1 MCRICKCAVESDK
14 WKRHES
20 SPGHKRR
27 LLLLK
32 EAKKKK
38 QQQQLEAERRARENP
53 PPEPVVDRETQVKAQ
68 REAKYKELQP
78 YLVEGTHLLRKQRLC
93 IVKKVDWTL
102 NPPSITVKMV
112 DSGVMISTELEYLDK
127 APNTE
132 KPKKEEPKKEE
143 EAEEESSDDRL
154 GGLPED
160 FFDTQFRVAQHERL
174 QKKKERRQEG
184 KAPELPSKQE
194 KDESNQQEEV
204 TRDDVVEDSGLPK
217 RKKYG
222 KRKRKFANNPNR
234 KRVKATYAERT
245 LNVEEATTAKGA
257 QLKVPVK
264 QKESEFAK
272 EISAL
277 TQDVAKERKKQRK
290 SERAAQLELQKQL
303 RKADRLE
310 KNFEKKN
317 IVDLRKLAEEAKEKA
332 RKKKAKRAKEP
343 LNVSVGGKMNTATNE
358 PVDDFDIDMDGLV
371 DWKQKSWF

>member
-1 MCRICKCAVESDK
+1 
-14 WKRHES
+14 
-20 SPGHKRR
+20 
-27 LLLLK
+27 LLLK

-68 REAKYKELQP
+68 REAKCKELQP

-102 NPPSITVKMV
+102 TPPSITVKMV

-132 KPKKEEPKKEE
+132 KPKKEETKKEE
-143 EAEEESSDDRL
+143 EAEEESSDDGL
-154 GGLPED
+154 GGLPEN

-184 KAPELPSKQE
+184 KVPELPSKQE

-264 QKESEFAK
+264 QKELEFAK

-290 SERAAQLELQKQL
+290 GERAAQLELQKHL

-317 IVDLRKLAEEAKEKA
+317 IVDLRRLAEEAKENA

-343 LNVSVGGKMNTATNE
+343 LNVPVGGKMNAATNE
-358 PVDDFDIDMDGLV
+358 PVDDFDIDIDGLV